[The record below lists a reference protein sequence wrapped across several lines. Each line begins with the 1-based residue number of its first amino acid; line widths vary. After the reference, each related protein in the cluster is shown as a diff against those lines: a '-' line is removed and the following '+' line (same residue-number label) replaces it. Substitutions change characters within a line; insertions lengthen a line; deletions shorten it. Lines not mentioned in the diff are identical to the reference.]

1 MIDWQ
6 DYKYKAF
13 ISYSHADEKWARWL
27 HRSLEN
33 YRVPKRL
40 VGRQTDMGKVPT
52 RLAPVFRDR
61 EELAS
66 ATDLGNK
73 LTQALESSAVQI
85 VICSMASAKS
95 HWVNEEIKAFKRL
108 GRSDRIFSLIV
119 DGEPYSTGKPGIEQ
133 YECFPPALRFK
144 LGDGGELSEEPA
156 EPIAADA
163 RHGKDGKANARVKLL
178 AGIMGLGFDDLRQR
192 ELQRRNQR
200 LAIITG
206 SAVVGMVAAIGLA
219 TTAVIARN
227 DAERQRVRAEAEAE
241 TARQTTSFLVSL
253 FEVSDPSQARGET
266 ITAREILTAG
276 AQRIDTELDAQP
288 EIQARLMD
296 TIGSVFSSL
305 GLYQDARAMLEK
317 ALENRLA
324 LPEVPQQEIVQTTLH
339 LAHVDTI
346 NAELETAESLYSD
359 AIERLNRAGATD
371 SVEMTDA
378 RAGLAELY
386 YRMGRFED
394 AEPLLVSVLEDWRRR
409 GGEQSQEVAGAIEEL
424 GLNQFDQGKF
434 EKAEEYLRESL
445 AMRRELFGEQ
455 PHPDLAENIN
465 NLALLLMESGR
476 YDESEVLYLESLA
489 MTRRLYGEKHPSLAN
504 GLNNLGLLYRAQ
516 GQPDQASKSYQESLA
531 MRRDL
536 FGEEHPD
543 IAQALINLAFLSY
556 DAGDLAGATALGR
569 QALAIQLKVLGPT
582 HPEAAATMSTLAR
595 GLAESG
601 ETAEAEALLRN
612 ALTIFASALPA
623 DHPDVA
629 RAQIELAGLLTT
641 DGDYTQAL
649 QLAQTGSASLVQAYG
664 ADHWLV
670 ANAGSVQGGALAG
683 LGRLDEAETLLQAN
697 YGRLAKDKSA
707 RVAFVMAARQR
718 LASLYRATGRA
729 QAAAALEAVQQASGG
744 TR

>member
-40 VGRQTDMGKVPT
+40 VGRQTEMGKVPS

-119 DGEPYSTGKPGIEQ
+119 DGEPYASGKEGIDQ
-133 YECFPPALRFK
+133 YECFPPALRFN
-144 LGDGGELSEEPA
+144 LGADGELSDEPA

-200 LAIITG
+200 LAIISG
-206 SAVVGMVAAIGLA
+206 SAVVGMVVAIALA

-227 DAERQRVRAEAEAE
+227 EAERQRVRAEAEAE

-253 FEVSDPSQARGET
+253 FEVSDPSEARGET

-276 AQRIDTELDAQP
+276 AQRIDTELAAQP

-305 GLYQDARAMLEK
+305 GLYQDARTMLEK
-317 ALENRLA
+317 ALDNRRA
-324 LPEVPQQEIVQTTLH
+324 LPDVPQQEIVQTTLH
-339 LAHVDTI
+339 LAHVDT
-346 NAELETAESLYSD
+346 ASAALEEAESLYND
-359 AIERLNRAGATD
+359 AIARLTRSSAMD

-386 YRMGRFED
+386 YRMGRFEE
-394 AEPLLVSVLEDWRRR
+394 AEPLLVSVLDDQRRR
-409 GGEQSQEVAGAIEEL
+409 TGERSPEVADAIEEL

-434 EKAEEYLRESL
+434 DKAEEYLRESL

-455 PHPDLAENIN
+455 PHPDLAEIIN

-504 GLNNLGLLYRAQ
+504 GLNNLGLLYRVQ
-516 GQPDQASKSYQESLA
+516 GQPDKARKAYEESLA

-556 DAGDLAGATALGR
+556 DAGDLAGAIALGR
-569 QALAIQLKVLGPT
+569 QALAIQVKVLGPS
-582 HPEAAATMSTLAR
+582 HPEVAATMATLAR

-601 ETAEAEALLRN
+601 ETEEAERLLRN
-612 ALTIFASALPA
+612 ALTIYGTSLPP
-623 DHPDVA
+623 DHPEVA

-649 QLAQTGSASLVQAYG
+649 QLAQAGSASLVQAYG

-670 ANAGSVQGGALAG
+670 ANAGSVQGGALVG
-683 LGRLDEAETLLQAN
+683 LGRLDEAETLLRTS
-697 YGRLAKDKSA
+697 YGQLASDKSA
-707 RVAFVMAARQR
+707 RAAYVRAARQR
-718 LASLYRATGRA
+718 LAALYRATDRA
-729 QAAAALEAVQQASGG
+729 QEAAALEEVQQVNGG
-744 TR
+744 TP